1 MSAAVTPSPHRTRRT
16 ASLGL
21 LIFAIIVMV
30 AAFAQVGLARD
41 GKLPSGVFTYGL
53 AIAALSAGAFYVMQ
67 RFTPYADP
75 VLLPLGVFLNGIG
88 LAMIYRIDQSKQ
100 QSVID
105 AIERAKLR
113 GEKFVPFG
121 SGADVTGQL
130 VWTILSI
137 GLFIAAI
144 ILLKDVKILQRYHYT
159 LGAVGMLLLV
169 MPMLPVVGQ
178 NINGSRIWIN
188 LAGFSLQPA
197 EFCKFAFIAFFA
209 GYLVKKRAALSLVSR
224 KVLFLELP
232 RSRDLFPILT
242 FWFICLVV
250 MAVENDF
257 GTALLFFGLFVAMLY
272 IATGKATW
280 VAIGLLL
287 FIGGALLLFV
297 GAQIIGGPLEHVSQR
312 VEIWLNPEPYFG
324 GGCKLPDGS
333 IIQTIKSATG
343 ADVAISQSACVGMDG
358 NYSTSDQLMKGL
370 FAMGQGGVLGTGL
383 GQGQPFLNDL
393 SFSDEIFTSLG
404 EEIGLTGLM
413 ALLVVYAL
421 LIERG
426 MKVAVQTRDEFAK
439 LFAGGIS
446 FVFALQ
452 IFAIVGGVTKLIP
465 FTGLT
470 TPFLTQGGSS
480 LLANWILIAI
490 LCRLSDQA
498 RRPAPVAIQDE
509 GMTQIVN
516 LGDAR

>member
-1 MSAAVTPSPHRTRRT
+1 M
-16 ASLGL
+16 
-21 LIFAIIVMV
+21 
-30 AAFAQVGLARD
+30 
-41 GKLPSGVFTYGL
+41 
-53 AIAALSAGAFYVMQ
+53 
-67 RFTPYADP
+67 
-75 VLLPLGVFLNGIG
+75 
-88 LAMIYRIDQSKQ
+88 
-100 QSVID
+100 
-105 AIERAKLR
+105 
-113 GEKFVPFG
+113 
-121 SGADVTGQL
+121 
-130 VWTILSI
+130 
-137 GLFIAAI
+137 
-144 ILLKDVKILQRYHYT
+144 
-159 LGAVGMLLLV
+159 
-169 MPMLPVVGQ
+169 
-178 NINGSRIWIN
+178 
-188 LAGFSLQPA
+188 
-197 EFCKFAFIAFFA
+197 
-209 GYLVKKRAALSLVSR
+209 
-224 KVLFLELP
+224 
-232 RSRDLFPILT
+232 
-242 FWFICLVV
+242 
-250 MAVENDF
+250 
-257 GTALLFFGLFVAMLY
+257 LFV
-272 IATGKATW
+272 
-280 VAIGLLL
+280 
-287 FIGGALLLFV
+287 GGALLLFV

-333 IIQTIKSATG
+333 IVQTVKNAAG
-343 ADVAISQSACVGMDG
+343 ANVPITQIACNGMDG

-452 IFAIVGGVTKLIP
+452 VFAICGGVTKLIP

-516 LGDAR
+516 LGDAK